1 MTASPNLLTTI
12 FAFLLVLGP
21 LVLIHEL
28 GHYLVGRLF
37 GVKADAFSIGFGKEI
52 AGWTDRR
59 GTRWKL
65 SMLPLG
71 GYVQFAGDMNPASAP
86 TAGEDGLTA
95 EERAKT
101 FHVKPLWQR
110 ALIVFAGP
118 LTNFVL
124 CVLILAGFVYAH
136 GRLIAEPE
144 IVGFSETSSARAAG
158 LEIGDRIVAID
169 GDKISS
175 VTEIPEHTVYFPG
188 KTVNLAVE
196 RQGRTLVL
204 PTKIAGEEVSDD
216 FGNKAKIGDLGL
228 DFAVPVVSGI
238 MEDSPAEQAGMK
250 IGDRIVAVGEAPINS
265 FREVPPLVMPLA
277 GKRTTVTVMRG
288 GEAHVLPMT
297 IGSAVQKDE
306 KGQSVTVGRIGVESG
321 FGRLEKVGPFH
332 ALGIGVERSFGLMGT
347 IVTGIRQIVTGDR
360 SVRELGGPIKI
371 AKYSGE
377 QFSLGWEPFVGFVAM
392 ISINL
397 AFINLLPIPGLDGGH
412 LAFYAAELVRRK
424 PLGLR
429 SQEWAIRTGVALV
442 LALMLFVTVNDL
454 ASLPIFGGLNFGG

>member
-1 MTASPNLLTTI
+1 VTASPNLLTTI

-65 SMLPLG
+65 SALPLG

-86 TAGEDGLTA
+86 GAGEDGLTA

-136 GRLIAEPE
+136 GRLIADPE
-144 IVGFSETSSARAAG
+144 VVGFSETSAAKSAG
-158 LEIGDRIVAID
+158 MQVGDHIVSID
-169 GDKISS
+169 GNRIGS
-175 VTEIPEHTVYFPG
+175 VTDIPEHTVYYPG
-188 KTVNLAVE
+188 KTVEVVVQRE
-196 RQGRTLVL
+196 GSTVVL
-204 PTKIAGEEVSDD
+204 PVKLANDEVSDD
-216 FGNKAKIGDLGL
+216 FGNKARIGDLGA
-228 DFAVPVVSGI
+228 DFAVPVVSGFTA
-238 MEDSPAEQAGMK
+238 DSPAEQAGMK
-250 IGDRIVAVGEAPINS
+250 LGDRIVAVGETPISS
-265 FREVPPLVMPLA
+265 FREVPPLIMPRPGA
-277 GKRTTVTVMRG
+277 KTTITVVREG
-288 GEAHVLPMT
+288 QAHVLPMT
-297 IGSAVQKDE
+297 IGSAVQEDA
-306 KGQSVTVGRIGVESG
+306 KGVKATVGRIGVESG
-321 FGRLEKVGPFH
+321 FGRLEPVGAVQ
-332 ALGIGVERSFGLMGT
+332 ALGIGVDRSFALMGT
-347 IVTGIRQIVTGDR
+347 IVTGIRQILTGDR

-454 ASLPIFGGLNFGG
+454 ASLPIFGG